1 MGDELNKTYT
11 WICPKCGQRHEET
24 DIGQLEVRTQRH
36 KCERGK
42 KLKFICSRCKQETP
56 HFKGLLDHYKDKH
69 PGLLKRY
76 EIKNI
81 SSRVTLLTDSPGAD
95 TAIKAQ
101 KWAKKDC
108 KIKEI
113 K

>member
-1 MGDELNKTYT
+1 MGDELNRMYT
-11 WICPKCGQRHEET
+11 WICPDCGRRYEET

-42 KLKFICSRCKQETP
+42 KLKFICSRCRQETP
-56 HFKGLLDHYKDKH
+56 HFKGLLDHYKAKH

-76 EIKNI
+76 EIKHPA
-81 SSRVTLLTDSPGAD
+81 SKVTALIYASDAN

-101 KWAKKDC
+101 GWHKKDC
-108 KIKEI
+108 RVKEI

>member
-1 MGDELNKTYT
+1 MGDELNRMYT
-11 WICPKCGQRHEET
+11 WICPKCGKVYEET

-42 KLKFICSRCKQETP
+42 KLKFICSSCKQETP
-56 HFKGLLDHYKDKH
+56 HFKGLLDHYAEKH
-69 PGLLKRY
+69 PSLLRRY
-76 EIKNI
+76 EIKNTP
-81 SSRVTLLTDSPGAD
+81 SRVTLLTHSPDAD

-101 KWAKKDC
+101 NWNKKDC

-113 K
+113 E